1 MQLPILGTLSA
12 LFSDAGDEFKKLLE
26 PWALIA
32 AAALLAL
39 GLVFFYLP
47 LRAGSRALLAFE
59 NWPAAWQVVVA
70 TALLFALAYLI
81 NTLSGFF
88 LALAGGRPLR
98 DVPWLGARLR
108 RRQASRFDRLLAT
121 ATTAAGEASA
131 RAFQRLAYEMPGRD
145 ELAPTALGNV
155 RAAAAA
161 YSANQYGAHL
171 DTVWPLVALTLAG
184 KDEELLGQLRGEQTA
199 TTFLTTV
206 AVLLALVSVP
216 ALLLALA
223 QGAAGRALGAAALL
237 LPAYGLYRAA
247 IVRALGW
254 GRLTRAALDLYLDAT
269 GAKLGLRP
277 LEGEPAGARARW
289 EAVSQWLAYGGLRP
303 GDARVQI
310 PLAQSDW
317 YKTADAPAPA
327 RLTAAAG
334 VAAEL
339 RVAARP
345 VVAYAL
351 LPNGLRLPEAAYDV
365 TVLAAPALS
374 APPVSP
380 AATAAPAAGGFVLLT
395 DARLPYLS
403 PTMGALLYPDGTTA
417 TVRPL
422 IAPGDGDPGESRD
435 AYLWPLPGLA
445 AQGSAVLTYR
455 AAVETWLR
463 AGPGVALL
471 SVAPNPSNR
480 PDQLAVTL
488 TYNGSPGGQA
498 MLTCDPIA
506 AGRAGAAFQW
516 AALSGGL
523 PGPATSVAV
532 AYDPAARRATW
543 AIDNAPPGDIFVVL
557 TLTGH
562 GLA

>member
-47 LRAGSRALLAFE
+47 LRAGSAALLAFE
-59 NWPAAWQVVVA
+59 GWPAAWQIIVA

-98 DVPWLGARLR
+98 DLPGLGAALR
-108 RRQASRFDRLLAT
+108 GRQAGRFDALLA
-121 ATTAAGEASA
+121 AALAGDGEASA

-171 DTVWPLVALTLAG
+171 DTVWPLVALTLAD

-206 AVLLALVSVP
+206 ALLLIFVSLP

-223 QGAAGRALGAAALL
+223 QGAAGRALWAVALL

-254 GRLTRAALDLYLDAT
+254 GRLTRAALDLYLADT
-269 GAKLGLRP
+269 GAKLGLRS
-277 LEGEPAGARARW
+277 LAGAPAAARARW
-289 EAVSQWLAYGGLRP
+289 EAVSRWLAYGGLRL
-303 GDARVQI
+303 GDARVQV
-310 PLAQSDW
+310 PAAESDW
-317 YKTADAPAPA
+317 YEAPGAPAPA
-327 RLTAAAG
+327 TLTAAAG
-334 VAAEL
+334 TAAQL
-339 RVAARP
+339 RVAAAAARP
-345 VVAYAL
+345 AAL
-351 LPNGLRLPEAAYDV
+351 SADGLRLPAAAYDV
-365 TVLAAPALS
+365 TVVVAPAGAAPAPS
-374 APPVSP
+374 
-380 AATAAPAAGGFVLLT
+380 GGFVMVADT
-395 DARLPYLS
+395 RLPYLS
-403 PTMGALLYPDGTTA
+403 PTPGALHYPDGTTA
-417 TVRPL
+417 AVTPL
-422 IAPGDGDPGESRD
+422 VARGEGDTD

-445 AQGSAVLTYR
+445 AQGGAALTYR
-455 AAVETWLR
+455 AAAETWLR
-463 AGPGVALL
+463 PGPAAALL
-471 SVAPNPSNR
+471 SVAPNSSNR
-480 PDQLAVTL
+480 PNQLAVTL
-488 TYNGSPGGQA
+488 TTNGPPTGQA
-498 MLTCDPIA
+498 TLTCAPIA
-506 AGRAGAAFQW
+506 AERAGATFQW
-516 AALSGGL
+516 AALSGGA
-523 PGPATSVAV
+523 PGPVTTAAV

-543 AIDNAPPGDIFVVL
+543 AIDNAPPGDIFLVL
-557 TLTGH
+557 TLTDH